1 MSKLLAKLQRF
12 YQRYAPWISLALGV
26 LSRILGHEG
35 VDFAPKAV
43 AILALGWLLPVAVA
57 RWLRPPAEGAHES
70 RWRHFARTVSP
81 TVTVLLYK
89 NVLFF
94 LVPVWFGSATFRSIN
109 IAVPLVLAAMAL
121 YTCFAHYFHD
131 EVLAHPRL
139 CVMWTAAILF
149 AALVPAT
156 AVIAFTSP
164 RTSIVL
170 SALVSS
176 AVAWAALA
184 PDETLLS
191 RKGLLSLAR
200 VSLPATLLLGLA
212 APIFPPVPMAC
223 HAHGIGTAIANR
235 QLEGQA
241 THFPRGTPRVFAWFA
256 VTLPDRDR
264 QPIAFQWFH
273 NDNPVGAPFH
283 VTVEGGRRTGYRTWT
298 ARSNPSPGEWRV
310 DLLTT
315 PSSQLIGRTRFVVD
329 P

>member
-1 MSKLLAKLQRF
+1 VNDLLAKLKRF
-12 YQRYAPWISLALGV
+12 YASYTPWISLGLGV
-26 LSRILGHEG
+26 LSRVLSHEG

-43 AILALGWLLPVAVA
+43 AILALGWLLPVGVA
-57 RWLRPPAEGAHES
+57 RWLRPPAEGAREP

-94 LVPVWFGSATFRSIN
+94 LVPVWFGSATFGSIN

-139 CVMWTAAILF
+139 CVLWTAAILF

-156 AVIAFTSP
+156 AVIALTSP

-176 AVAWAALA
+176 VVAWAALA
-184 PDETLLS
+184 PNESLLS

-200 VSLPATLLLGLA
+200 VSLPATLVLGLA
-212 APIFPPVPMAC
+212 TPLFPPVPMAC
-223 HAHGIGTAIANR
+223 HARGAGTAVSNR

-241 THFPRGTPRVFAWFA
+241 RHFPRGTPKVFAWFA
-256 VTLPDRDR
+256 VTLPERDR
-264 QPIAFQWFH
+264 QSIAFQWYH
-273 NDNPVGAPFH
+273 DDEKAGPPFH
-283 VTVEGGRRTGYRTWT
+283 VTVEGGRRAGYRTWT
-298 ARSNPSPGEWRV
+298 ARSTPGPGSWRV
-310 DLLTT
+310 DLLTGR
-315 PSSQLIGRTRFVVD
+315 SSQLIGRTSFVVD
-329 P
+329 R